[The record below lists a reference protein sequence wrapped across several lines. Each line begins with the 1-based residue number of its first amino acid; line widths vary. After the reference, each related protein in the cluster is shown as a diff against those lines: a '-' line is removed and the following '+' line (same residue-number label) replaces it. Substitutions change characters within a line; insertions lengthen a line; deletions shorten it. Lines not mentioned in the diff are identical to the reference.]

1 MNHFELFTQ
10 YHRYIYRVSSFVAK
24 FRDTYLYAFAL
35 YKNPIEKLYDEVN
48 IPPNRYSDFPHSYTD
63 HVARPFHR
71 IFFFRRIAIIR
82 VCRQGTQTY
91 FPTTRYL
98 VMIRST

>member
-35 YKNPIEKLYDEVN
+35 YQNAIEKLYDEVN
-48 IPPNRYSDFPHSYTD
+48 IPSNRYSDFPHSYTD

-71 IFFFRRIAIIR
+71 IFFFCRIAIIR
-82 VCRQGTQTY
+82 VCTDRAHSRISLQ
-91 FPTTRYL
+91 L
-98 VMIRST
+98 VISS